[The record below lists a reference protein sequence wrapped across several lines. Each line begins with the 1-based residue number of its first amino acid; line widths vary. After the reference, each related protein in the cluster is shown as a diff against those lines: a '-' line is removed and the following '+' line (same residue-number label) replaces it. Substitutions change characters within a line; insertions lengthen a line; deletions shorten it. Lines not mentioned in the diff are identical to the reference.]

1 MDQQNAL
8 TSAELKRDPAAPG
21 DQLYRVEALEIK
33 ELSHRLAPFR
43 TGSPRGVRRALQDG
57 KAQEAAKMTLR
68 LLNRR
73 CASW

>member
-8 TSAELKRDPAAPG
+8 TSAELKPDPAAPG

-33 ELSHRLAPFR
+33 ELSHPPRAVQDWLAEGR
-43 TGSPRGVRRALQDG
+43 QEGLQDG
-57 KAQEAAKMTLR
+57 KAQEAPKLTLR